1 VPVLKKVDSRCGANV
16 LQNLFG
22 VAPVVPPRSLKHVTQ
37 LLPATVRLKE
47 PI

>member
-1 VPVLKKVDSRCGANV
+1 VPVLKQVDSRCGANV

-37 LLPATVRLKE
+37 LPATVRLKE